1 MKLTDL
7 LDEIAR
13 LDQQATT
20 GPWEYDGST
29 IDSKATFDE
38 VVTTEVNCSMYCYGG
53 TGKGVQ
59 DDNDAE
65 FIALAR
71 TALPQL
77 ARALEAVLDMLDTY
91 QAPTKRVEPT
101 DYTSARLG
109 LLERRIREAITDA
122 MEDDE

>member
-1 MKLTDL
+1 MPDLQVL
-7 LDEIAR
+7 LDQIDQ
-13 LDQQATT
+13 LDQEATN

-29 IDSKATFDE
+29 IDSKTTFDE

-77 ARALEAVLDMLDTY
+77 AAAVKGVLDVLDTY
-91 QAPTKRVEPT
+91 PAPTKEADPT
-101 DYTSARLG
+101 GYTTARLAQ
-109 LLERRIREAITDA
+109 LEHRIREAIGD
-122 MEDDE
+122 DDE